1 MKMPSRSL
9 PAILLAFV
17 CCVAEAQKA
26 NYTINSI
33 SLPDGNTT
41 FQGAPAV
48 STVNFTEGDG
58 FVDSVSG
65 YAIGQIFVCMGFI
78 HLFSLERNILVAT
91 SYLLDRKAHH
101 PQLLTSYVRATNQ
114 STICVVA
121 LTSLLNIVAI
131 Y

>member
-1 MKMPSRSL
+1 MPLRSL
-9 PAILLAFV
+9 TAILLAFV

-33 SLPDGNTT
+33 SLPDGGTT

-65 YAIGQIFVCMGFI
+65 YAIGQIFVCM
-78 HLFSLERNILVAT
+78 V
-91 SYLLDRKAHH
+91 
-101 PQLLTSYVRATNQ
+101 
-114 STICVVA
+114 C
-121 LTSLLNIVAI
+121 
-131 Y
+131 